1 MKTAKAQNDLT
12 LVLIYLH
19 NDVVVMQ
26 ATPVLKCPQE
36 DVEVMQATPILK
48 CPRDDVVVIQAP
60 KFPHYGVVTMCGQSW
75 H

>member
-26 ATPVLKCPQE
+26 ATPVLKCP
-36 DVEVMQATPILK
+36 
-48 CPRDDVVVIQAP
+48 RDDVVVIQAP